1 MVPHDQLDEW
11 VTSASAIWRHA
22 YPTYVGHSDATGII
36 NDAHYRRIL
45 GYLAEARGRG
55 VRVVG
60 LNDDVPDPESRQI
73 PLTLV
78 IDPPE
83 DLGCMTDEVFG
94 PVIPVIPYTS
104 IDEAMA
110 RINAGPSP
118 LGSYIATHDS
128 DLARRF
134 VATVRS
140 GGAAVNNFGLQGGHV
155 ALPFGG
161 FGSSGHGC
169 HSGREGFLNY
179 SHTKSVF
186 YGAGDSVVHKVLDP
200 PLSALSG
207 IAADGM
213 FAPSSEG

>member
-1 MVPHDQLDEW
+1 
-11 VTSASAIWRHA
+11 
-22 YPTYVGHSDATGII
+22 
-36 NDAHYRRIL
+36 
-45 GYLAEARGRG
+45 
-55 VRVVG
+55 
-60 LNDDVPDPESRQI
+60 
-73 PLTLV
+73 
-78 IDPPE
+78 
-83 DLGCMTDEVFG
+83 MTEEIFG
-94 PVIPVIPYTS
+94 PVVPVVPYKS

-110 RINAGPSP
+110 RINAAPSP

-128 DLARRF
+128 NLARRF

-169 HSGREGFLNY
+169 HSAREGFLGY

-186 YGAGDSVVHKVLDP
+186 FGADDSVVHKVLEP
-200 PLSALSG
+200 PLSDLSA

-213 FAPSSEG
+213 FAPSGRE